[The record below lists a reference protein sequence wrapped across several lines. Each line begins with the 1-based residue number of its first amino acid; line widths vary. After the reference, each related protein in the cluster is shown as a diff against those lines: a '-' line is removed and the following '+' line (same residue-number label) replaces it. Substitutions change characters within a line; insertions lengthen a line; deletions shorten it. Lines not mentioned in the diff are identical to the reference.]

1 MVSITLSVP
10 DEIRGLMKKFPEV
23 NWSGLV
29 RNCIIEKAKR
39 LELRE
44 GIIRELE
51 KDKKFDDW
59 AVDLGKRA
67 KKGRLKSLSKNEVN
81 HR

>member
-10 DEIRGLMKKFPEV
+10 EEVRGTMKKFPEV

-29 RNCIIEKAKR
+29 RTCIIEKAKI
-39 LELRE
+39 LNMKESL
-44 GIIRELE
+44 LKDLSKE
-51 KDKKFDDW
+51 KEFNDW

-67 KKGRLKSLSKNEVN
+67 KKGRLKSLSK
-81 HR
+81 